1 MKLLILLE
9 ILDDD
14 IQPTRHKRIRRLP
27 ESLCDSIV
35 YEGTGSDLTM
45 WNCKKQ
51 YKEVIDRNLSIMK
64 AIQVLTPSDNN
75 FFVASVIETL
85 ATHYSIDMEKLRAEL
100 PIAAKVVQM
109 ALRS

>member
-1 MKLLILLE
+1 M
-9 ILDDD
+9 
-14 IQPTRHKRIRRLP
+14 
-27 ESLCDSIV
+27 CDSIV

-51 YKEVIDRNLSIMK
+51 YKEVIDRNLSI
-64 AIQVLTPSDNN
+64 VLTPSDNN

-100 PIAAKVVQM
+100 PIAANVVQM